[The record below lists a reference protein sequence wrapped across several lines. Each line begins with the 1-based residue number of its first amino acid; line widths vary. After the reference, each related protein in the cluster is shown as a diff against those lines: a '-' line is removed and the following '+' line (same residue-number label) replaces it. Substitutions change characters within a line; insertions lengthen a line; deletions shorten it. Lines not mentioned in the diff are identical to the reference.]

1 MSDDGKSNSLR
12 LSEEGEDGLEEL
24 VTCFGSSKI
33 QYGLATIDVQDGKG
47 KKVVT
52 FPEKTRAKM
61 NTRILFQE
69 LLIIWQPDGAP
80 ILRKSACAHH
90 VTDVST

>member
-47 KKVVT
+47 KKV
-52 FPEKTRAKM
+52 
-61 NTRILFQE
+61 
-69 LLIIWQPDGAP
+69 WSHGP
-80 ILRKSACAHH
+80 ISGENPRQKEHSYFVPGIVDNLAA
-90 VTDVST
+90 